1 MQKKSV
7 IVNYSVGN
15 INSIQKTCQFLGVK
29 TDISQD
35 IKTIQDADL
44 LILPGQGAFK
54 SAKQTLDTYK
64 LTEPIK
70 SHILNQ
76 KPLLAICIGF
86 QLLFDSSDE
95 APSET
100 GFGLLKGGFK
110 AFQASSK
117 FPVPHMGWNTVDLP
131 ASLKSKCPDNLF
143 YFVHSYYTN
152 SCPHDFFIS
161 ETCYQNSF
169 VSLLYKPNFLAT
181 QFHPEKSG
189 KTGLALL
196 DTFFK
201 TLQY

>member
-15 INSIQKTCQFLGVK
+15 INSIQKTCQFLGIK

-35 IKTIQDADL
+35 KKTIQDADL

-54 SAKQTLDTYK
+54 SAKQTLDTYE

-76 KPLLAICIGF
+76 KPFLAICIGF

-95 APSET
+95 APHEA

-110 AFQASSK
+110 AFQASSQ
-117 FPVPHMGWNTVDLP
+117 FPVPHMGWNTVNPPD
-131 ASLKSKCPDNLF
+131 SFKGMCPDDLF

-152 SCPHDFFIS
+152 SIPDDFFVS
-161 ETCYQNSF
+161 ETRYQ
-169 VSLLYKPNFLAT
+169 AT
-181 QFHPEKSG
+181 VCVYSTCTRVLH
-189 KTGLALL
+189 
-196 DTFFK
+196 
-201 TLQY
+201 